1 MIEFIKKLFTKEVPQ
16 WSEFREEKHYDL
28 RSMPDLSPSSPIK
41 DFKMTY
47 IYRYCPVYRK
57 LQKRSFL
64 SKNWVDISVYNY
76 QEQSQEVQEFIYL
89 TDKSYQRQE
98 KISKI
103 IK

>member
-16 WSEFREEKHYDL
+16 WSEFREEEHYDL

-57 LQKRSFL
+57 LQKRNMFSN
-64 SKNWVDISVYNY
+64 NWIDISVYQYTNLSK
-76 QEQSQEVQEFIYL
+76 EIQEFIYL

-98 KISKI
+98 KINKL